1 MLIVINTSNLQDVV
15 VNPANK
21 YMVIANN
28 SNTKKR
34 CEICSVLT
42 VKHQNDVIDVILMP

>member
-1 MLIVINTSNLQDVV
+1 MLIVINTSNLQDV

-42 VKHQNDVIDVILMP
+42 VKHQNDVLMSF